1 MKPNKCFYKNIGL
14 ILIDKQKKR
23 LLKTKNDSIIRLFFD
38 DKGFISTFRI
48 DCKFR
53 LKPLNSSLEQ
63 IGKKYLELDDPSFKN
78 FLNYLITPEMEIER
92 IFNNI
97 RYKYLECIYHSGLE
111 SPQKFINA
119 DYNNAF
125 QSLTGIKVYQG
136 STKNRKHNDDYWREA
151 GFQKPSDMGITFDPE
166 RKDLQFILDYIRN
179 FHQDDFNRIYRE
191 LIAIKPGFHELLLH
205 EDFYDSIPADD
216 KARSQILRQLRLK
229 NNPDSG
235 NDKKMSRLPRD
246 INSQSYLTYASCNIT
261 EGPFVFRK
269 CIKTSYYNEI
279 RKINSRHELNKLN
292 ESFNILDYC
301 DGSIRSLDDLKRILD
316 DAERFK
322 GFNHLRYIKCPKK

>member
-14 ILIDKQKKR
+14 ILIDKYKKR
-23 LLKTKNDSIIRLFFD
+23 ILKTKNDSVIRLFFD
-38 DKGFISTFRI
+38 DKGFISTFRV

-53 LKPLNSSLEQ
+53 LKPINLPLEQ
-63 IGKKYLELDDPSFKN
+63 IGKKYLRLNDPSFN
-78 FLNYLITPEMEIER
+78 EVLNYFVTPEMEIER
-92 IFNNI
+92 IFNNL
-97 RYKYLECIYHSGLE
+97 RYNYLECIYRSGLE

-119 DYNNAF
+119 DYNKAF
-125 QSLTGIKVYQG
+125 QSLTGINVYQG
-136 STKNRKHNDDYWREA
+136 SAKNRKDNDSFWREA
-151 GFQKPSDMGITFDPE
+151 GFKKPSDIGITFDPE
-166 RKDLQFILDYIRN
+166 HKDLKFILDYIRN

-191 LIAIKPGFHELLLH
+191 LIAIKPGFHELWLH
-205 EDFYDSIPADD
+205 KDFYDSVPTGD
-216 KARSQILRQLRLK
+216 KPRSLILRQLRLK
-229 NNPDSG
+229 NNPDIG
-235 NDKKMSRLPRD
+235 NGKKRSRLPRD

-269 CIKTSYYNEI
+269 SIKISYYDEI
-279 RKINSRHELNKLN
+279 RKIKTRSELNKLK
-292 ESFNILDYC
+292 EHFNILDYC